1 MLIQLP
7 LSRQDLADM
16 TGATVE
22 TVSRIMSQLR
32 KQKVIRSGRGWV
44 AIANREALAALVEQ

>member
-1 MLIQLP
+1 

-22 TVSRIMSQLR
+22 TTSRIMSQFR
-32 KQKVIRSGRGWV
+32 KQNLIRSGRGWV
-44 AIANREALAALVEQ
+44 AITDRERLSVITAP